1 MHRALQTA
9 QYKHLGPIFR
19 ICLEF
24 TLSFNPDYMNLNA
37 MILKTWTFL
46 ISPLLS
52 SIAILQSSFIVYRYI
67 AECENR
73 LTDNS
78 FRSILRE
85 EGFLAFALAVT

>member
-9 QYKHLGPIFR
+9 QYKHLGPTFR

-52 SIAILQSSFIVYRYI
+52 SIAIQPFHEIKQWPK
-67 AECENR
+67 N
-73 LTDNS
+73 T
-78 FRSILRE
+78 F
-85 EGFLAFALAVT
+85 FLSHIDISPNVEID